1 MAMIRRATFTLLL
14 ASLWLLAPTHAVAVE
29 QTPAVDQPD
38 EDESADS
45 ADELWGLKLG
55 VQGDRVSTLG
65 LTGTATYD
73 LFPSTTLHGSGGA
86 TDYRSDPPPGTAST
100 PRTIWADAGI
110 TQRFGKFGLDGALGH
125 WVATHV
131 LKADEIKLAGTFASG
146 GFSGALRTGYRRAT
160 FASFTG
166 TAVADFGNGVQ
177 GAQVIAGC
185 QVKNTAFGVDGR
197 WQGRVFGVHGSLMSY
212 QYANARCGLTAPGVG
227 SASVSLGEAAFAG
240 LAGDPLS
247 RLANTALP
255 VIGEQPSL
263 ARSMGRFGV
272 SFRRKDK
279 GLSVDYLRQQDN
291 YLSSVGTAIFATATA
306 YLGGSTGVDVTF
318 GRSQGGIGP
327 RGLFGG
333 LGLRARF

>member
-1 MAMIRRATFTLLL
+1 MIRRATFPLLMTM
-14 ASLWLLAPTHAVAVE
+14 LWLLAPAHAVAVE
-29 QTPAVDQPD
+29 QTPAVDQAD
-38 EDESADS
+38 DGEEGDS
-45 ADELWGLKLG
+45 ADERWGLKLG

-73 LFPSTTLHGSGGA
+73 LYPSTTLHASGGA
-86 TDYRSDPPPGTAST
+86 TDYRSDPPVDTPAT

-110 TQRFGKFGLDGALGH
+110 TRRFGKFGIDGALGH

-131 LKADEIKLAGTFASG
+131 LKAEELKLAGTYGSG

-160 FASFTG
+160 FASFAS
-166 TAVADFGNGVQ
+166 TAVADFGNGLQ
-177 GAQVIAGC
+177 GAQVIAAC
-185 QVKNTAFGVDGR
+185 QVKSTAFGADGR
-197 WQGRVFGVHGSLMSY
+197 WEGKAFGLHGSLMSY
-212 QYANARCGLTAPGVG
+212 QYANARCGLYAPGIG

-263 ARSMGRFGV
+263 ARSVGRFGV
-272 SFRRKDK
+272 SYRRADK
-279 GLSVDYLRQQDN
+279 GLSLDYLRKQEN
-291 YLSSVGTAIFATATA
+291 FVNSVGYAVYATATA
-306 YLGGSTGVDVTF
+306 YLGGSTGIDVTF
-318 GRSQGGIGP
+318 GRSQGGVGP